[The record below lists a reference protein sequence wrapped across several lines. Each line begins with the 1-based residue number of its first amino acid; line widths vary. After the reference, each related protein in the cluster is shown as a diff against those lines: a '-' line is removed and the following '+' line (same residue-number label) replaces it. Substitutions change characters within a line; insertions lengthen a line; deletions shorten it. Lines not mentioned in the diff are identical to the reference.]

1 MADREEYMQKL
12 KSKLDEWDAEIDAL
26 ESKAEAAQAD
36 ARARYHKQMQEMR
49 ETRNEAFEKYREMQ
63 NASGDVW
70 RTMGDAFEKT
80 WQTWLD
86 AFDQSRKRFRDENKG

>member
-12 KSKLDEWDAEIDAL
+12 KTKLDEWDAEIDAL

-36 ARARYHKQMQEMR
+36 ARARYYKQMQEMR
-49 ETRNEAFEKYREMQ
+49 ETRNEALEKYREMQ

-86 AFDQSRKRFRDENKG
+86 AFDQSRKRFRDDNKG